1 MTPISAWFGPAVAN
15 PLLLA
20 LMDGLGIRA
29 ISVPMELDRGLQGAK
44 ERVGPPDAVNTGG
57 PVPLIEMLAGKGGF
71 AGQVRR
77 QRDPSVRP
85 VHCNAKWS
93 LT

>member
-1 MTPISAWFGPAVAN
+1 MERLTIEANSANRSGRTRCF
-15 PLLLA
+15 LA
-20 LMDGLGIRA
+20 GSAPQPFRRHGN
-29 ISVPMELDRGLQGAK
+29 GALEAK
-44 ERVGPPDAVNTGG
+44 KRVGPPDAVNTGG
-57 PVPLIEMLAGKGGF
+57 PVPLIKMLAGKGGF